1 MAKKGLGKGLGALIP
16 TSFDAV
22 SELTPSQESIDEQNK
37 IVEISI
43 DRIVPNRYQPR
54 KVFKE
59 EALEELAESIRE
71 HGVVQPIIIRKAGE
85 KYELIAGERRWKAAK
100 LAGLEKVPAIV
111 KELSEQETTE
121 IALIENIQREDLN
134 PIEEAG
140 AYQILLEEFKLTQDE
155 LAKKVGKSRPHI
167 ANTLR
172 LLNSPLQIQE
182 YVINGKLSAGHAR
195 ALLPLPETGQIQ
207 LADKIIS
214 EGLSVR
220 ETEAIVKGIITLEEE
235 QENKKNKKASQSGR
249 ALSADLLDIEDR
261 LKSYFGTKVR
271 LISKGKKGK
280 IEIEYYNEDDLIR
293 IIDLL
298 EIS

>member
-16 TSFDAV
+16 TNFDV
-22 SELTPSQESIDEQNK
+22 ISELTPSQESTDEQNR
-37 IVEISI
+37 ILEISI
-43 DRIVPNRYQPR
+43 DHIIPNRYQPR
-54 KVFKE
+54 KVFIE
-59 EALEELAESIRE
+59 EALEELAESIKE
-71 HGVVQPIIIRKAGE
+71 HGVVQPIILRKAGK

-100 LAGLEKVPAIV
+100 LAGLKKIPAIV

-140 AYQILLEEFKLTQDE
+140 AYQMLLEEFKLTQEE

-172 LLNSPLQIQE
+172 LLNSPLPIQE
-182 YVINGKLSAGHAR
+182 YIIKGNLTAGHAR
-195 ALLPLPETGQIQ
+195 ALLPLPETGQVQ
-207 LADKIIS
+207 LAERIIT
-214 EGLSVR
+214 ENLSVR
-220 ETEAIVKGIITLEEE
+220 ETETIVKGVIALEEE
-235 QENKKNKKASQSGR
+235 QKKKKKKTRETRGD
-249 ALSADLLDIEDR
+249 LSPELIDIEDR

-271 LISKGKKGK
+271 LVNKGQKGK
-280 IEIEYYNEDDLIR
+280 IEIEYYNEDDLTR